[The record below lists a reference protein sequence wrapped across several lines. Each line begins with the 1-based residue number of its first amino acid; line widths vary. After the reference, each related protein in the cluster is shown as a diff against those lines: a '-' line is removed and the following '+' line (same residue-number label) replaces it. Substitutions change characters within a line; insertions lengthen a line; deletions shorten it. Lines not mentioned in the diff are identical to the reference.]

1 MRMPELPE
9 RMYGKTSLTTE
20 ELLEILLQTERIL
33 ELDEKLESA
42 ELQSSDTRE
51 THKQRRQLSQQS
63 LPETDRLRL
72 SERRK
77 QKQDQESPSHNFR
90 QVSPSVN
97 VLHRFIL
104 ELSAKLLHF
113 ILVSIFVT
121 ELIPGGL
128 TSSTPTYTN
137 KYLDQGKYGRF

>member
-1 MRMPELPE
+1 MRMPEPPE
-9 RMYGKTSLTTE
+9 RMCGKTSLTTE

-51 THKQRRQLSQQS
+51 THKQRRHLSHQS

-72 SERRK
+72 SER
-77 QKQDQESPSHNFR
+77 QKQESPSLK
-90 QVSPSVN
+90 VSLLVN
-97 VLHRFIL
+97 VLHRFFL